1 MNQLTL
7 ALALA
12 GLASQAGSRASAAPN
27 RTAPAIPQL
36 RADAEQVPQLINDN
50 YAYLERLPGGH
61 LAVPPKL
68 AEEGERA
75 SSALELLRYL
85 ERVMTLLADHHA
97 ITGSSL
103 HDSWAIV
110 PSYADLWIR
119 RAGANYVVEQVR
131 DASPA
136 ARAGIRAGDCLVAVD
151 GVPIASAV
159 ANFWSDLG
167 TTGGGERDDY
177 AARVLAAGRR
187 DRPRALTLLTRAGV
201 RSFALPNLYSVAEAA
216 KPPVS
221 VVSTRGEYR
230 IRLND
235 SLGDQSTI
243 TSFDQAMAA
252 ASDRKALVIDLRDTP
267 SGGNTS
273 VARAI
278 LGWFV
283 QRPSFYQMHNLP
295 AEERQTGIPRQW
307 VEQVL
312 PRPGKYYRGSLSV
325 RVNRW
330 TGSMGEG
337 LAIGFYAIGKR
348 IEGTRMA
355 GLRGAV
361 DDYALPASGLILKIP
376 TERLYTVDGIPREQF
391 VPEPIRSERH

>member
-1 MNQLTL
+1 MNPLAVAFVLL
-7 ALALA
+7 ALASL
-12 GLASQAGSRASAAPN
+12 AAPS
-27 RTAPAIPQL
+27 APAPPNSVSPTADEL
-36 RADAEQVPQLINDN
+36 KADAKQVPRLINDN

-61 LAVPPKL
+61 LSIPPKL
-68 AEEGERA
+68 SEEGDRV
-75 SSALELLRYL
+75 SSVRELVRYS
-85 ERVMTLLADHHA
+85 ERVMALLADHHA

-110 PSYADLWIR
+110 PSFADLWITKNE
-119 RAGANYVVEQVR
+119 ASYAVEQVR
-131 DASPA
+131 EASPA
-136 ARAGIRAGDCLVAVD
+136 ARAQIRAGDRLIAVE
-151 GVPIASAV
+151 GVPIAKAV
-159 ANFWSDLG
+159 ADFWSDLG

-187 DRPRALTLLTRAGV
+187 DRPRTLTFLTRGGV
-201 RSFALPNLYSVAEAA
+201 RTFTLPNLYSVAEPT
-216 KPPVS
+216 KQPVS

-230 IRLND
+230 IRFND

-243 TSFDQAMAA
+243 AAFDQAMAA
-252 ASDRKALVIDLRDTP
+252 ATDHKRLVIDLRDTP

-283 QRPSFYQMHNLP
+283 QRPSFYQVHNLP
-295 AEERQTGIPRQW
+295 VEERQTGIARQW

-312 PRPGKYYRGSLSV
+312 PRAGKYYKGSVTV

-337 LAIGFYAIGKR
+337 LAIGFSAIGKR
-348 IEGTRMA
+348 VEGTRMA

-361 DDYALPASGLILKIP
+361 YDYALPASGLTLKIP
-376 TERLYTVDGIPREQF
+376 TEKLYTVGGTPREDF
-391 VPEPIRSERH
+391 VPLPGRLEP